1 MFLHHTADR
10 IDILS
15 GLFEIHFYY
24 SVLFHILY
32 NFNLMMLSAVYK
44 CQVKKICEVAS

>member
-1 MFLHHTADR
+1 MSFYMFLQHKADR

-24 SVLFHILY
+24 SVLF
-32 NFNLMMLSAVYK
+32 YK
-44 CQVKKICEVAS
+44 FYFTYYIFLI

>member
-1 MFLHHTADR
+1 MFLQHKADR

-24 SVLFHILY
+24 SVLYYILY
-32 NFNLMMLSAVYK
+32 NFNFS
-44 CQVKKICEVAS
+44 CVKMSGDKIL